1 MKKFFERNLGF
12 IVCILIIAC
21 VIVVEGCLLKA
32 QRDISKL
39 NERLTIV
46 EQEQEKL
53 AKEKVVIVDQTAKEK
68 IVVERVEEKEND
80 IPVEAKEEKTEM
92 VIELEPVVE
101 EKVEV
106 AEEPTVEEKVE
117 VAEEPV
123 VEEKEATVEV
133 EAVDSDKLYTEDE
146 AVDSYKLYTEDDVIA
161 AAKMVWGEAGAV
173 PDIKNG
179 NVVISTKCQQAATIW
194 TALNR
199 YDMGGFNSIKAVIAN
214 PGAYH
219 AYFESNPAT
228 DELVELARDVLDRWN
243 REKNGE
249 TDVGRVLPAD
259 YIYFH
264 GDGTHNYFRNEFE
277 GGTRWTWDYGDP
289 YAE

>member
-12 IVCILIIAC
+12 IVCILIMAC

-39 NERLTIV
+39 DERLTIV

-53 AKEKVVIVDQTAKEK
+53 AKEKVVIVDQAAKEK
-68 IVVERVEEKEND
+68 IVVERVEEKE
-80 IPVEAKEEKTEM
+80 A
-92 VIELEPVVE
+92 
-101 EKVEV
+101 
-106 AEEPTVEEKVE
+106 A
-117 VAEEPV
+117 
-123 VEEKEATVEV
+123 VEV
-133 EAVDSDKLYTEDE
+133 EAVDSD
-146 AVDSYKLYTEDDVIA
+146 KLYTEDDVIA

-173 PDIKNG
+173 PELKNG
-179 NVVISTKCQQAATIW
+179 DIVISTKCQQAATIW
-194 TALNR
+194 TALNQ
-199 YDMGGFNSIKAVIAN
+199 YDMGGFSSIKAVIVS
-214 PGAYH
+214 PGKYH
-219 AYFESNPAT
+219 GYYELNPAT
-228 DELVELARDVLDRWN
+228 DKLVDLARDVLERWN

-264 GDGTHNYFRNEFE
+264 GDGTYNYFRNEFE
-277 GGTRWTWDYGDP
+277 GGTRWAWDYGDP

>member
-21 VIVVEGCLLKA
+21 VIVIEGCLLKA

-53 AKEKVVIVDQTAKEK
+53 AKENVVIVDQAAKEK

-80 IPVEAKEEKTEM
+80 IPVEVKEEKTEL

-106 AEEPTVEEKVE
+106 AEEP
-117 VAEEPV
+117 
-123 VEEKEATVEV
+123 
-133 EAVDSDKLYTEDE
+133 AVDSD
-146 AVDSYKLYTEDDVIA
+146 KLYTEDDVIA

-179 NVVISTKCQQAATIW
+179 SAVISTKCQQAATIW

-199 YDMGGFNSIKAVIAN
+199 YDMGGFSSIKAVIAN

-219 AYFESNPAT
+219 AYFESNPVT
-228 DELVELARDVLDRWN
+228 DELVDLARDVLDRWN

-264 GDGTHNYFRNEFE
+264 GDGTYNYFRNEFE
-277 GGTRWTWDYGDP
+277 GGTRWAWDYGDP

>member
-1 MKKFFERNLGF
+1 MKKFFEHNLGF
-12 IVCILIIAC
+12 IVCILIMAC
-21 VIVVEGCLLKA
+21 VIVVEGCLFKA
-32 QRDISKL
+32 QRDILKL

-53 AKEKVVIVDQTAKEK
+53 AKEKVVIVDRTAKEK
-68 IVVERVEEKEND
+68 IMVERVKEKEND
-80 IPVEAKEEKTEM
+80 IPVEAKEEKTEV

-106 AEEPTVEEKVE
+106 VEKAAVEK
-117 VAEEPV
+117 
-123 VEEKEATVEV
+123 KEAAVEV
-133 EAVDSDKLYTEDE
+133 EAVDSD
-146 AVDSYKLYTEDDVIA
+146 KLYTEDDVIA

>member
-12 IVCILIIAC
+12 IVCILIMAC

-39 NERLTIV
+39 DERLTIV

-80 IPVEAKEEKTEM
+80 IPVEEEKTEL

-101 EKVEV
+101 EKVE
-106 AEEPTVEEKVE
+106 A
-117 VAEEPV
+117 A
-123 VEEKEATVEV
+123 VEV
-133 EAVDSDKLYTEDE
+133 EAVDSDKLYTED
-146 AVDSYKLYTEDDVIA
+146 DVIA
-161 AAKMVWGEAGAV
+161 AAKMVKGEAPWV
-173 PDIKNG
+173 PEIKIG
-179 NVVISTKCQQAATIW
+179 DKVISTKCQQAATIW

-199 YDMGGFNSIKAVIAN
+199 YDMGGFSSIKAVIAN
-214 PGAYH
+214 PGAY
-219 AYFESNPAT
+219 YGYSEWNT
-228 DELVELARDVLDRWN
+228 VDDELLDLARDVLDRWN

-264 GDGTHNYFRNEFE
+264 GDGTYNYFRNEFE
-277 GGTRWTWDYGDP
+277 GGTRWAWDYGDP

>member
-1 MKKFFERNLGF
+1 MKKFFEHNLGF
-12 IVCILIIAC
+12 IVCILIMAC
-21 VIVVEGCLLKA
+21 IIVVEGCLLKA

-46 EQEQEKL
+46 EQEQERL
-53 AKEKVVIVDQTAKEK
+53 AKEKVVIVDRTAKEK
-68 IVVERVEEKEND
+68 IMVERVKEKEND
-80 IPVEAKEEKTEM
+80 IPVEAKEEKTEV

-106 AEEPTVEEKVE
+106 VEEAAVE
-117 VAEEPV
+117 K
-123 VEEKEATVEV
+123 KEAAVEV

-146 AVDSYKLYTEDDVIA
+146 AVDSDKLYTEDDVIA

-277 GGTRWTWDYGDP
+277 GGTRWAWDYGDP

>member
-1 MKKFFERNLGF
+1 MKKFFEHNLGF
-12 IVCILIIAC
+12 IVCILIMAC
-21 VIVVEGCLLKA
+21 IIVVEGCLLKA

-46 EQEQEKL
+46 EQEQERL
-53 AKEKVVIVDQTAKEK
+53 EKEKVVIVDRTAKEK
-68 IVVERVEEKEND
+68 IMVERVKEKEND
-80 IPVEAKEEKTEM
+80 IPVEAKEEKTEV

-106 AEEPTVEEKVE
+106 VEEAAVE
-117 VAEEPV
+117 K
-123 VEEKEATVEV
+123 KEAAVEV

-146 AVDSYKLYTEDDVIA
+146 AVDSDKLYTEDDVIT

-277 GGTRWTWDYGDP
+277 GGTRWAWDYGDP

>member
-12 IVCILIIAC
+12 IVYILIMAC

-39 NERLTIV
+39 DERLTIV

-53 AKEKVVIVDQTAKEK
+53 AKEKVVIVDQAAKEK

-80 IPVEAKEEKTEM
+80 IPVEEEKTEL
-92 VIELEPVVE
+92 VIEL
-101 EKVEV
+101 
-106 AEEPTVEEKVE
+106 
-117 VAEEPV
+117 EPV

-133 EAVDSDKLYTEDE
+133 EVVDSD
-146 AVDSYKLYTEDDVIA
+146 KLYTEDDVIA
-161 AAKMVWGEAGAV
+161 AAKMVKGEAPWV
-173 PDIKNG
+173 PEIKIG
-179 NVVISTKCQQAATIW
+179 DKVISTKCQQAATIW

-199 YDMGGFNSIKAVIAN
+199 YDMGGFSSIKAVIAN
-214 PGAYH
+214 PGAY
-219 AYFESNPAT
+219 YGYSEWNT
-228 DELVELARDVLDRWN
+228 IDDELLNLARDVLDRWN

-264 GDGTHNYFRNEFE
+264 GDGTYNYFRNEFE
-277 GGTRWTWDYGDP
+277 GGTRWAWDYGDP

>member
-1 MKKFFERNLGF
+1 MKKFFEHNLSF
-12 IVCILIIAC
+12 IVCILIMAC
-21 VIVVEGCLLKA
+21 VIVVEGCLLKT
-32 QRDISKL
+32 QRDISQL

-53 AKEKVVIVDQTAKEK
+53 AKEKVVIVDRTAKEK
-68 IVVERVEEKEND
+68 IMVERVKEKEND
-80 IPVEAKEEKTEM
+80 IPVEAKEEKTEV

-106 AEEPTVEEKVE
+106 AEEPTVEEK
-117 VAEEPV
+117 
-123 VEEKEATVEV
+123 EAAVEV
-133 EAVDSDKLYTEDE
+133 EAVDSD
-146 AVDSYKLYTEDDVIA
+146 KLYTEDDVIA

-264 GDGTHNYFRNEFE
+264 GDGTYNYFRNEFE
-277 GGTRWTWDYGDP
+277 GGTRWAWDYGDP

>member
-12 IVCILIIAC
+12 IVCILIMAC

-39 NERLTIV
+39 DERLTIV

-53 AKEKVVIVDQTAKEK
+53 AKEKVVIVEQSAKEN
-68 IVVERVEEKEND
+68 IVVERVEKKEID
-80 IPVEAKEEKTEM
+80 IPVEEKTEL
-92 VIELEPVVE
+92 VIELEPVAE

-106 AEEPTVEEKVE
+106 AEEPTVEEKE
-117 VAEEPV
+117 AV
-123 VEEKEATVEV
+123 VKV
-133 EAVDSDKLYTEDE
+133 EAVDSD
-146 AVDSYKLYTEDDVIA
+146 KLYTEDDVIA

-179 NVVISTKCQQAATIW
+179 NTVVSTKCQQAATIW

-277 GGTRWTWDYGDP
+277 GGTRWAWDYGDP

>member
-1 MKKFFERNLGF
+1 MKKFFEHNLGF
-12 IVCILIIAC
+12 IVCILIMAC

-53 AKEKVVIVDQTAKEK
+53 AKEKVVIVDQAAKEK
-68 IVVERVEEKEND
+68 IVVERVKEKEND
-80 IPVEAKEEKTEM
+80 IPVEAKEEKTEV

-106 AEEPTVEEKVE
+106 AEEPI
-117 VAEEPV
+117 
-123 VEEKEATVEV
+123 VEEKEAAVEV
-133 EAVDSDKLYTEDE
+133 EAVDSD
-146 AVDSYKLYTEDDVIA
+146 KLYTEDDVIA

-179 NVVISTKCQQAATIW
+179 NAVISTKCQQAATIW

-277 GGTRWTWDYGDP
+277 GGTQWAWDYGDP

>member
-12 IVCILIIAC
+12 IVCILIMAC

-39 NERLTIV
+39 DERLTIV

-53 AKEKVVIVDQTAKEK
+53 AKEKVVIVEQAAKEK
-68 IVVERVEEKEND
+68 IVVERVEENEND
-80 IPVEAKEEKTEM
+80 IPVEKEKTEL

-101 EKVEV
+101 EKKEAAVEV
-106 AEEPTVEEKVE
+106 KAM
-117 VAEEPV
+117 
-123 VEEKEATVEV
+123 
-133 EAVDSDKLYTEDE
+133 DSD
-146 AVDSYKLYTEDDVIA
+146 KLYTEDDVIA

-179 NVVISTKCQQAATIW
+179 NTVISTKCQQAATIW

-199 YDMGGFNSIKAVIAN
+199 YDMGGFSSIKAVIAN

-277 GGTRWTWDYGDP
+277 GGTRWAWDYGDP